1 MKRWRCRAFCISVVA
16 VVVVSGAWNPVAAH
30 KAVKVNVRVERRVPP
45 AKSDLSGTLAG
56 LKIITVG
63 PNSAA
68 ARVGLRYGDVLIAY
82 NNRPITSEEELDAV
96 MRYFS
101 RRQDQTQKPVSVELS
116 LYRDGDMTVR
126 KFRAPLG
133 RLGIYT
139 REWTFA
145 GAFIEEAVSRDDYVS
160 AKKHLAAAEGSG
172 DYTGD
177 QILHMKLLCLNNE
190 VDADK
195 LRQNQVDELY
205 RKHPLEKLRLFAT
218 SDLLYH
224 KRYRAAATVFEK
236 YLQIK
241 RVDLATEVALASCYS
256 EIKKYDEADAL
267 LARITTRPETDEH
280 AATEYVLS
288 ELSNLK
294 ARIYMGRGEYGLAQ
308 EHFRKALDQYAN
320 DSYYTLAFLY
330 CAARREVAEGR
341 AGEFEAAYSFISARS
356 EDTEEL
362 MGYHIDALRAF
373 VMVKRQR
380 VSSARATVAKWVDS
394 AEARRFVPIFWRNF
408 PAGGDIVENWNRLLG
423 QPGLLS
429 TTRVGLNIVSGRD

>member
-1 MKRWRCRAFCISVVA
+1 
-16 VVVVSGAWNPVAAH
+16 
-30 KAVKVNVRVERRVPP
+30 
-45 AKSDLSGTLAG
+45 
-56 LKIITVG
+56 
-63 PNSAA
+63 
-68 ARVGLRYGDVLIAY
+68 VLIAY

-101 RRQDQTQKPVSVELS
+101 RRQDQTQTPVRVELS

-267 LARITTRPETDEH
+267 LARITTRPESDEH

-308 EHFRKALDQYAN
+308 EHFRKALDQYA
-320 DSYYTLAFLY
+320 TIRITRLLFFTARL
-330 CAARREVAEGR
+330 AARSLKVEQE
-341 AGEFEAAYSFISARS
+341 S
-356 EDTEEL
+356 L
-362 MGYHIDALRAF
+362 
-373 VMVKRQR
+373 KRLTVLFRRVQR
-380 VSSARATVAKWVDS
+380 
-394 AEARRFVPIFWRNF
+394 
-408 PAGGDIVENWNRLLG
+408 
-423 QPGLLS
+423 
-429 TTRVGLNIVSGRD
+429 TRKN